1 MKMCVVYEELG
12 GSGQYA
18 QEVCSPEK
26 ICFLKLYN
34 ILDHFSRFVNPSL
47 QLHMQAMPED
57 N

>member
-1 MKMCVVYEELG
+1 MCVVYDELG

-47 QLHMQAMPED
+47 QLHMQAIPED